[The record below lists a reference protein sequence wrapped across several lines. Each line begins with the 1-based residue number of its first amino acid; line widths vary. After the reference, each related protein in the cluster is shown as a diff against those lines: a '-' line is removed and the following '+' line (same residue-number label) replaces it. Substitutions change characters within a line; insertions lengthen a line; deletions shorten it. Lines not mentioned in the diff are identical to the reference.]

1 MDIFIH
7 VLVRLIHLIELCD
20 VCVCQMVVKVAKV
33 FFLIFLI
40 SFRSRTPPMLIEY
53 GVSTGR
59 REGGGCEREEQC

>member
-40 SFRSRTPPMLIEY
+40 SFTNSSYVDRVWRQYWKT
-53 GVSTGR
+53 R
-59 REGGGCEREEQC
+59 RRRM